1 MVPWSATTLPH
12 DLTGLEGQPSST
24 VELPPHE
31 EAEELSGPVTSL
43 VVEDR
48 STRGQAVGPRSAK
61 MSPHDL
67 TGPEGQ
73 PLTMVDSPPHPEAE
87 ERSRVLQD
95 ASKTVWLHGGRGR
108 LRSASRAASE
118 PHGLTEARPH
128 VEGS

>member
-31 EAEELSGPVTSL
+31 EAEELSGPGTSL
-43 VVEDR
+43 VAEDR

-61 MSPHDL
+61 TSPHDL

-87 ERSRVLQD
+87 ELSRVLQED
-95 ASKTVWLHGGRGR
+95 EMVWLHGGRGR
-108 LRSASRAASE
+108 WRSSHAAAG
-118 PHGLTEARPH
+118 PHELTEARPH
-128 VEGS
+128 LEGS